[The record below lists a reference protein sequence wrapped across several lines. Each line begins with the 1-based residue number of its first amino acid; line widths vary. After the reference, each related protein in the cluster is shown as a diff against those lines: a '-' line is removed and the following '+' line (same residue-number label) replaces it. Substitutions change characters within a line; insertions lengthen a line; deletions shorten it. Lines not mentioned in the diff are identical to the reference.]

1 MAIVVHLLSDLH
13 LEISQYQPHSASES
27 ADIVLAAGDVWHKDR
42 GIRMLRAMWPDKEIV
57 TVSGN
62 HEHYRAE
69 IHSSMARMREAAE
82 EVGIHF
88 LENDEKILTVRD
100 EKIRILG
107 CTLWTDFMLYGLEK
121 RADCMTDA
129 GQYLNDFRLIRN
141 GSWNFSPKD
150 SINLHN
156 ASVKWLES
164 KLAEPF
170 DGPTIVMT
178 HHAPSY
184 KSVVKR
190 FQGDLLSACFASN
203 LDHLMDGNKV
213 DLWVHGHMHDSLDYY
228 INGTRVMCNPRGYC
242 RYEGGEENHSFN
254 PALLI
259 SVEKGKVELVESDE
273 DKAIEKLVP
282 MLSGRKRNELIWAI
296 DHLQSALHW
305 YPDGVVEYI
314 DLRLITSDV
323 RWFAE
328 ALVQEKNWYLKT
340 IPERVAVWALAVED
354 IERLVNVITQRSS
367 VTKRAPKRS
376 QRVSIKKAAIT
387 ALNDLQIRMDQSDRF
402 KYYELAELP
411 NHLRVEYW
419 RTRFGST
426 QPVVNGVVEP
436 VYTWDFEEWRE
447 RQLRK
452 LKS

>member
-13 LEISQYQPHSASES
+13 LEFSQHQPHSATDR
-27 ADIVLAAGDVWHKDR
+27 ADIVLAPGDVWHKDR
-42 GIRMLRAMWPDKEIV
+42 GIRMLRAMFPDQQVV

-62 HEHYRAE
+62 HEHYKAE
-69 IHSSMARMREAAE
+69 LVSNMALMREAAD
-82 EVGIHF
+82 EVGVHF
-88 LENDEKILTVRD
+88 LENNELIIKVRD
-100 EKIRILG
+100 EEIRILG
-107 CTLWTDFMLYGLEK
+107 CTLWTDFLLYGLEK
-121 RADCMTDA
+121 RKDCMVDA
-129 GQYLNDFRLIRN
+129 GQYLNDFRLIRS
-141 GSWNFSPKD
+141 GSWNFTPRD

-156 ASVKWLES
+156 ASVKWLQAKLDES
-164 KLAEPF
+164 FNGA
-170 DGPTIVMT
+170 TIVMT

-184 KSVVKR
+184 KSVVQR

-213 DLWVHGHMHDSLDYY
+213 DLWCHGHMHDELDYY
-228 INGTRVMCNPRGYC
+228 VNGTRVMCNPRGYC

-259 SVEKGKVELVESDE
+259 SVEKGKVELVESAE
-273 DKAIEKLVP
+273 DKAVEKLVP

-296 DHLQSALHW
+296 DHLQSSLFW
-305 YPDGVVEYI
+305 YPDGVIEYI
-314 DLRLITSDV
+314 DLHLITSDV
-323 RWFAE
+323 GWFAE
-328 ALVQEKNWYLKT
+328 AIVQEKSWYLQI
-340 IPERVAVWALAVED
+340 IPERIATWALAVED
-354 IERLVNVITQRSS
+354 IERLVNVITQRSR
-367 VTKRAPKRS
+367 VTKRSPKRS
-376 QRVSIKKAAIT
+376 PRVSIKEAAIT
-387 ALNDLQIRMDQSDRF
+387 ALNDLQIRTDQSDQF

-411 NHLRVEYW
+411 INLRNEYW

-436 VYTWDFEEWRE
+436 VYTWDYEEWRE

>member
-13 LEISQYQPHSASES
+13 LEFSQYQPHSSS
-27 ADIVLAAGDVWHKDR
+27 DRADIVLAAGDVWHKDR
-42 GIRMLRAMWPDKEIV
+42 GISMLRAMWPDKEIV

-62 HEHYRAE
+62 HEHYKAE
-69 IHSSMARMREAAE
+69 IHSNMARMRDAADE
-82 EVGIHF
+82 LGIHF
-88 LENDEKILTVRD
+88 LENDEQFITVRD
-100 EKIRILG
+100 ETVRILG

-141 GSWNFSPKD
+141 GSWNFSPLD

-156 ASVKWLES
+156 TSVKWLQA
-164 KLAEPF
+164 KLDEPF

-203 LDHLMDGNKV
+203 LDHLMDRNKV
-213 DLWVHGHMHDSLDYY
+213 DLWCHGHMHDDLDYY

-259 SVEKGKVELVESDE
+259 SVEKGKVEIVESAE
-273 DKAIEKLVP
+273 DKAAEKLVP

-296 DHLQSALHW
+296 DHLQSALYW
-305 YPDGVVEYI
+305 YPDGVVEYVDLHLI
-314 DLRLITSDV
+314 DQSLRG
-323 RWFAE
+323 FAE
-328 ALVQEKNWYLKT
+328 AIVQEKNWRLKI
-340 IPERVAVWALAVED
+340 IPDRIAVWPLDTKD
-354 IERLVNVITQRSS
+354 IERLVNLIVKRSRA
-367 VTKRAPKRS
+367 TKRVAKRS
-376 QRVSIKKAAIT
+376 PRLSAKEEAIA
-387 ALNDLQIRMDQSDRF
+387 ALNRMQIRTDQSDHF

-411 NHLRVEYW
+411 INLRDEYW

-426 QPVVNGVVEP
+426 QPVVPGATEP
-436 VYTWDFEEWRE
+436 VYLWDFESWRE

>member
-13 LEISQYQPHSASES
+13 LEFSQYQPHSSS
-27 ADIVLAAGDVWHKDR
+27 DRADIVLAAGDVWHKDR

-62 HEHYRAE
+62 QEHYKATICPNMELMRA
-69 IHSSMARMREAAE
+69 AAD

-88 LENDEKILTVRD
+88 LENNEKILTIRG

-107 CTLWTDFMLYGLEK
+107 CTLWTNFLLYGLEK
-121 RADCMTDA
+121 RADCMVDA

-164 KLAEPF
+164 KLDEPF

-203 LDHLMDGNKV
+203 LDHLMDGSKV
-213 DLWVHGHMHDSLDYY
+213 DLWCHGHMHDDLDYY

-242 RYEGGEENHSFN
+242 RFEGGEENHSFN

-259 SVEKGKVELVESDE
+259 SVEKGKVELVESAE
-273 DKAIEKLVP
+273 DKAAERLVP

-296 DHLQSALHW
+296 DHLQSALYW

-328 ALVQEKNWYLKT
+328 AIVQEKSWYLKT
-340 IPERVAVWALAVED
+340 IPERIAVWALAVED
-354 IERLVNVITQRSS
+354 IDRLVNVIVKRSR
-367 VTKRAPKRS
+367 VTKRAAKRS
-376 QRVSIKKAAIT
+376 PRVSAKEEAIA
-387 ALNDLQIRMDQSDRF
+387 ALNRLQIRTDINDKF

-411 NHLRVEYW
+411 NYLRTEYW

-426 QPVVNGVVEP
+426 QPVVPGAVEP
-436 VYTWDFEEWRE
+436 VYLWDYETWRE